1 MTEEYPELDFLVPHP
16 VAKLASLL
24 GDHLGIGA
32 DCISLAMFLS
42 RAAGRL
48 GVPFNLAIFSE
59 DAGTERL
66 ISDRLINIVPE
77 TVRRAETIKQLG
89 TLSDQRF
96 DGTELVLVRSRHESL
111 FRFACETACRDIST
125 ISTPSVWLITDD
137 RSTVAIIGPTLS
149 LMANQTDR
157 QLTGF
162 GHEFSKTT
170 NGQDQCSA
178 GRLRQLLLQLGNRI
192 PHACP
197 FESCV
202 RADLNPNEMLI
213 VNRLLTTIASVRV
226 EMLHSEGKYLS
237 AEETEVSLDDY
248 RVTRELLLNLPV
260 PGAHSNLSPHA
271 AETGEILYDEIVC
284 DSEYQLSI
292 PDNSDF
298 GVKGFTRKTATKAT
312 GFSYNTV
319 KNHLEQ
325 LEDEGVLESLV
336 VRSIQKGSL
345 VRKQGRQIYFK
356 FANARSPPF
365 GTNSPFTRLPTVKK
379 IAEDCTGSLQSQ
391 TGGLTGDAAAYSE
404 ATKEI
409 YL

>member
-1 MTEEYPELDFLVPHP
+1 MTEEYPELDFLGSHSI
-16 VAKLASLL
+16 AKLASLL
-24 GDHLGIGA
+24 GDYLGIGA
-32 DCISLAMFLS
+32 DCVSLAMFLS
-42 RAAGRL
+42 RAGGRL

-59 DAGTERL
+59 DAGTEHL

-77 TVRRAETIKQLG
+77 TVRHAETIKQFR

-96 DGTELVLVRSRHESL
+96 DGTELVLVRSLHEGL
-111 FRFACETACRDIST
+111 FRFACETACRDLSAT
-125 ISTPSVWLITDD
+125 TTPSVWLITDE

-162 GHEFSKTT
+162 GHKFSKTT
-170 NGQDQCSA
+170 NGHDECTA
-178 GRLRQLLLQLGNRI
+178 GRLRQLLLQLGNRV

-197 FESCV
+197 FESCI
-202 RADLNPNEMLI
+202 RADLKPNDMLI
-213 VNRLLTTIASVRV
+213 VNRLLATIASVRV
-226 EMLHSEGKYLS
+226 EMLHAEGQYLS
-237 AEETEVSLDDY
+237 AAKTEVSLDDY

-271 AETGEILYDEIVC
+271 AETGEILYYEISC
-284 DSEYQLSI
+284 NSKYQLSI

-298 GVKGFTRKTATKAT
+298 GMKGFTRKTAMKAT

-319 KNHLEQ
+319 KDHLAK

-336 VRSIQKGSL
+336 VTPTQKGKL
-345 VRKQGRQIYFK
+345 NRKQGRPIYFK

-365 GTNSPFTRLPTVKK
+365 GTNSPFTRLPTVEK

-391 TGGLTGDAAAYSE
+391 TV
-404 ATKEI
+404 
-409 YL
+409 